1 MSWFIGED
9 GDIPIWVEAVNQ
21 TCTGWP
27 PDWKTLGTNRDSSV
41 GTDLDVGALAPDVR
55 PPRAAWN
62 WAEDG
67 SSLAERGLGSR
78 VWSHG
83 DLAVSFGAVAMEA
96 EVLEERIGGLRC
108 EDRFGREEAGKAAL
122 PVKVESLDFALGLG
136 GVGIA
141 EADSVE
147 VKSRSEL
154 GEGVRVLGE
163 EEAVTVDVKFQ
174 RESVLA
180 KGSGKEVEIGQER
193 IEPAVVVEE
202 PRVGRCVELPEGTE
216 FEGLPATGGGL
227 WAWPW
232 GIMGKVVGQSPPTD
246 AGWIDLELEAAK
258 HLGGDKAVGGGRP
271 GAEELAGEC
280 DDRFGPSLR
289 TIATREPGG
298 PTGAGAG
305 GTGAQEGSIELVEA
319 GATDS
324 ETLGGK
330 GGGEVSFA
338 EGGQDLADQWRA
350 ETVGELAVV
359 LFTARRLT
367 GWGYRVDARTTALR
381 AFPRPPLRY
390 GLLQA
395 RRAVDVRL

>member
-1 MSWFIGED
+1 
-9 GDIPIWVEAVNQ
+9 
-21 TCTGWP
+21 
-27 PDWKTLGTNRDSSV
+27 
-41 GTDLDVGALAPDVR
+41 
-55 PPRAAWN
+55 
-62 WAEDG
+62 
-67 SSLAERGLGSR
+67 
-78 VWSHG
+78 
-83 DLAVSFGAVAMEA
+83 MEA
-96 EVLEERIGGLRC
+96 EVLEERVGGLRC
-108 EDRFGREEAGKAAL
+108 EDRFGREEAGEAAL

-180 KGSGKEVEIGQER
+180 KGSGKEVEIGQEVLGVVKARASAETGAVVEEVQER

-271 GAEELAGEC
+271 GAEEIAGEC

-305 GTGAQEGSIELVEA
+305 GTGAQEGRIELVEA
-319 GATDS
+319 GTTDS

-381 AFPRPPLRY
+381 AFRRPPLRY